1 MVIDPIAKSLE
12 KRKLWRRA
20 ATRYLELLPNPLN
33 TEDDINWLIWRRE
46 YCIEKALQM
55 RAHTVH
61 TDTDTRY
68 NLELPGIN
76 LTFVRKG

>member
-33 TEDDINWLIWRRE
+33 TEDDINWLICRRE

-55 RAHTVH
+55 RAHTVL

-68 NLELPGIN
+68 NLDLPGIN
-76 LTFVRKG
+76 LTFARRG

>member
-20 ATRYLELLPNPLN
+20 ATRYLKLLPNPQN

-61 TDTDTRY
+61 TNTNTRY
-68 NLELPGIN
+68 NL
-76 LTFVRKG
+76 